1 MEENAVDKKMTPF
14 EKNVGIWRQL
24 WRVIDKSDLLC
35 QIVDAR
41 NPLLFR
47 SIDLEA
53 HCTAVRFFRLL
64 SLLLCSG
71 PHARIAPPTERQG
84 QPAHH

>member
-53 HCTAVRFFRLL
+53 HCTAVHLFRLF
-64 SLLLCSG
+64 SFLLRSELY
-71 PHARIAPPTERQG
+71 ARIAPPTERQG
-84 QPAHH
+84 QLAHH